1 MEPNLGVKAGWS
13 SHHHFLTSDPPL
25 ILLGKSKISHL
36 KKIYIYMNITCRD
49 FKI

>member
-13 SHHHFLTSDPPL
+13 SHHYFLTSDPPL

-36 KKIYIYMNITCRD
+36 KKKKQYEYHLQR
-49 FKI
+49 F